1 MAYNPGVSDISGQ
14 IRAQGMTRGMNSLLE
29 GFDVG
34 IKTYQQNKHIADTSI
49 ADFGAA
55 VANSDALKALLA
67 DEEQRSKL
75 PSDVVK
81 AYLKLNKEGSLGVRE
96 ATLLGGFSRGF
107 LKTEEDRQQREVRA
121 QQIAASKQAGIFAE
135 QANQLAQA
143 QGVRQQT
150 EFADEQTM
158 NQKFRDLAALGA
170 GTDPNDGLEPE
181 EYADP
186 EGAQKRQREYDAAQ
200 AFINSSAGRHV
211 AAGGRLT
218 PQLKAQFDIADQT
231 NNTRMSVAE
240 AAAQKAAEQYRL
252 RAEVAEAKS
261 NQDPTPLIESIKRA
275 VIDGII
281 TKDEGNK
288 YISDIFIKG
297 GTVPDSL
304 GAQLTAAVRTAMGD
318 KGGGGAAA
326 GGAAAGGAAAG
337 GAAAVTPASRAST
350 NPGLPPAPRGSV
362 YMRDTNGNVG
372 LVLEKN
378 VKKAMEMGGTVL

>member
-49 ADFGAA
+49 AKFGAA
-55 VANSDALKALLA
+55 VANSDALKTLLT
-67 DEEQRSKL
+67 DENERSKL

-81 AYLKLNKEGSLGVRE
+81 AYIKLQKEGSLGVRE
-96 ATLLGGFSRGF
+96 ASLLGGFADSYT
-107 LKTEEDRQQREVRA
+107 KSEEDRQQREVRA

-181 EYADP
+181 EYADIP
-186 EGAQKRQREYDAAQ
+186 AAQKRKGDFASAQ

-297 GTVPDSL
+297 GTVPESL
-304 GAQLTAAVRTAMGD
+304 SSQIEGAISRGMGG
-318 KGGGGAAA
+318 KGGGAAA